1 MMMMMSRFCI
11 VCFFL
16 IILPAYV
23 ILGSLNTVSTMVELC
38 NNRSIKNAKRPQATD
53 SEVSYVGYQ
62 GWNREVV
69 EHLTLDGMMGTLE
82 IASHPLEL
90 DPELEPGPSRPPA
103 PRQTSTKTYLE
114 GPEARLE

>member
-1 MMMMMSRFCI
+1 MVQI
-11 VCFFL
+11 VGDSDFVASE
-16 IILPAYV
+16 LPERAQGESSV
-23 ILGSLNTVSTMVELC
+23 AS
-38 NNRSIKNAKRPQATD
+38 RPQATD

>member
-38 NNRSIKNAKRPQATD
+38 NNRSIKKKMRDFNF
-53 SEVSYVGYQ
+53 
-62 GWNREVV
+62 NFN
-69 EHLTLDGMMGTLE
+69 LLLFN
-82 IASHPLEL
+82 LL
-90 DPELEPGPSRPPA
+90 F
-103 PRQTSTKTYLE
+103 
-114 GPEARLE
+114 

>member
-38 NNRSIKNAKRPQATD
+38 NNRSINCHFALKLAVKNKYIAL
-53 SEVSYVGYQ
+53 YV
-62 GWNREVV
+62 
-69 EHLTLDGMMGTLE
+69 TALE
-82 IASHPLEL
+82 ILLA
-90 DPELEPGPSRPPA
+90 
-103 PRQTSTKTYLE
+103 
-114 GPEARLE
+114 

>member
-38 NNRSIKNAKRPQATD
+38 NNRSINTSILQYFI
-53 SEVSYVGYQ
+53 EVLLIY
-62 GWNREVV
+62 EAVV
-69 EHLTLDGMMGTLE
+69 TRCEGCLGGNNG
-82 IASHPLEL
+82 HPH
-90 DPELEPGPSRPPA
+90 PE
-103 PRQTSTKTYLE
+103 
-114 GPEARLE
+114 PEYW